1 MIRKIQKV
9 HFVGI
14 GGSGMSGIAEVLIN
28 LGHKVSGSDL
38 KMGDGAKRL
47 KEMGADIFIGHH
59 PKNIKTAE
67 TVVVSTAIEKN
78 NPEVLAALKNK
89 IPVIRRVEMLAELAR
104 LKYCVTIAGTHGKT
118 TTTSMAALV
127 LAKGGFDPTIVIGGR
142 LKNLNSGARLG
153 QGDYAVME
161 ADESDGSFL
170 KLSPAIAIVTNID
183 NDHLDYYGDMES
195 LKNAFVE
202 HINSIPFY
210 GSAVLCLD
218 DKNIA
223 KIIKRVSKKYIS
235 YGLKGKP
242 DLKAQ
247 NIRTQKDCNVFNV
260 TYKRKALGDIAL
272 RIPGIHNISNSLA
285 AVGAGL
291 LLGIPF
297 KSIAEA
303 LYSFDGVGRRLEIKW
318 DKNGITQI
326 DDYGHHPTEVAAV
339 IKAIKHFWTDRRL
352 VVLFQPHRYT
362 RTQNLFKEFGASF
375 KGADRVFVLDIYP
388 AGEKPIKGIS
398 SELILKEL
406 AKNRIKAA
414 KYPGIKEA
422 AKLLEPKDIVL
433 TLGAGDVWKEG
444 EILLTLI

>member
-38 KMGDGAKRL
+38 KMSSAALRL
-47 KEMGADIFIGHH
+47 KEMGADIFVGHH
-59 PKNIKTAE
+59 QKNIKDAQ
-67 TVVVSTAIEKN
+67 TVVVSTAISKN
-78 NPEVLAALKNK
+78 NPEVLAAHKNK
-89 IPVIRRVEMLAELAR
+89 IPVIRRVEMLAEIAR

-127 LAKGGFDPTIVIGGR
+127 LAMGGFDPTIVIGGR

-170 KLSPAIAIVTNID
+170 KLSPAIAIATNID
-183 NDHLDYYGDMES
+183 NDHLDYYGDMEN
-195 LKNAFVE
+195 LKNAFVD

-223 KIIKRVSKKYIS
+223 KIIKRVNKKYLS
-235 YGLKGKP
+235 YGLKGDP

-247 NIRTQKDCNVFNV
+247 NIRAEKGCNVFSV
-260 TYKRKALGDIAL
+260 TYKGKAQGDIRL

-285 AVGAGL
+285 AIGAGL
-291 LLGIPF
+291 LLDMPF
-297 KSIAEA
+297 KSIADA

-318 DKNGITQI
+318 DKNEIIQI
-326 DDYGHHPTEVAAV
+326 DDYGHHPTEVSAV
-339 IKAIKHFWTDRRL
+339 IKAIKHFWKDRRL

-398 SELILKEL
+398 SELILKEA
-406 AKNRIKAA
+406 AKNRIKAL
-414 KYPGIKEA
+414 KYPG
-422 AKLLEPKDIVL
+422 AKDLINFLEPKDIVL

-444 EILLTLI
+444 EKLLTLI